1 VSRPSEGGTVSEVED
16 QRGDGEI
23 GTCHVCGRTFPT
35 QEELSKHPMDDHDG
49 ELLVDPG
56 SDEQGKH
63 QAPSVPTPSGGT
75 NPVPDDS
82 TSGEDGSGAGH
93 GGITS

>member
-1 VSRPSEGGTVSEVED
+1 MSEVED

-35 QEELSKHPMDDHDG
+35 QEELSKHLMDDHDG
-49 ELLVDPG
+49 ELLVDPD

-63 QAPSVPTPSGGT
+63 EAPSVSAPSDGT
-75 NPVPDDS
+75 NQVPDS
-82 TSGEDGSGAGH
+82 TSGEDGSGTSH